1 MADVAELLT
10 VVAHSCCISDTR
22 GSHLVLIR
30 LFILLPHLLKRFVDG
45 GYQQGVIDWVK
56 ALFGFLLEIVK
67 RPEVP
72 PQFIVLPK
80 RWIVECPF
88 AWFSWHR
95 RLSKDFE
102 HFPKSSEAMVYIASN
117 SIMLRRYTL
126 CDSF

>member
-1 MADVAELLT
+1 MAGVAELLA
-10 VVAHSCCISDTR
+10 VVAHSCGISDTR

-88 AWFSWHR
+88 AWLAWHR

-102 HFPKSSEAMVYIASN
+102 HSPKSSEAMVYIASN

>member
-10 VVAHSCCISDTR
+10 VIAHSCDISDTR

-67 RPEVP
+67 RPDV
-72 PQFIVLPK
+72 PQFVVLPK
-80 RWIVECPF
+80 RWIVERLF

-95 RLSKDFE
+95 RLSKC
-102 HFPKSSEAMVYIASN
+102 PGSA
-117 SIMLRRYTL
+117 
-126 CDSF
+126 

>member
-30 LFILLPHLLKRFVDG
+30 LFILLPHLLKLFVDG
-45 GYQQGVIDWVK
+45 GYQQGVIDWAK
-56 ALFGFLLEIVK
+56 ALFGFLLEVVERSEI
-67 RPEVP
+67 
-72 PQFIVLPK
+72 PQFVVLPK
-80 RWIVECPF
+80 RWIVERPF
-88 AWFSWHR
+88 AWLAWHR

-102 HFPKSSEAMVYIASN
+102 HSPKSSEAMVYIASN

>member
-1 MADVAELLT
+1 MAGVAELLA
-10 VVAHSCCISDTR
+10 VVAHSCGISDTR

-30 LFILLPHLLKRFVDG
+30 LFILLPYLLKIFVDG
-45 GYQQGVIDWVK
+45 GHQQGVIDWVK

-72 PQFIVLPK
+72 QFIVLPK

-95 RLSKDFE
+95 RLAKDFE
-102 HFPKSSEAMVYIASN
+102 HSPKSCEAMVYIASN

>member
-10 VVAHSCCISDTR
+10 GVAHSCGISDTR
-22 GSHLVLIR
+22 GSHLVLI
-30 LFILLPHLLKRFVDG
+30 LLPHLFKRFVDG

-72 PQFIVLPK
+72 QFIVLPK
-80 RWIVECPF
+80 RWIVECLF

-102 HFPKSSEAMVYIASN
+102 HSPKSSEAMVYITSS

>member
-1 MADVAELLT
+1 MANVAELLT
-10 VVAHSCCISDTR
+10 GVAHSCGISGTR
-22 GSHLVLIR
+22 GSYLVL
-30 LFILLPHLLKRFVDG
+30 ILLPHLFKRFVDG
-45 GYQQGVIDWVK
+45 GYQQGAIDWAK
-56 ALFGFLLEIVK
+56 ALFGFLLEAVK

-72 PQFIVLPK
+72 QFVVLPK
-80 RWIVECPF
+80 RWIVERPF
-88 AWFSWHR
+88 AWLAWHR

>member
-10 VVAHSCCISDTR
+10 VVAHSCGISGTR
-22 GSHLVLIR
+22 GSHLVLI
-30 LFILLPHLLKRFVDG
+30 LLPHLFKRFVDG
-45 GYQQGVIDWVK
+45 GYQQEVIDWVK

-72 PQFIVLPK
+72 QFIVLPK
-80 RWIVECPF
+80 RWIVECLF

-102 HFPKSSEAMVYIASN
+102 HSPKSSEAMVYITSS

>member
-10 VVAHSCCISDTR
+10 VIAHSCSISDTR

-45 GYQQGVIDWVK
+45 GHQQGVIDWAK
-56 ALFGFLLEIVK
+56 ALFSFLLEVVK
-67 RPEVP
+67 RPDV
-72 PQFIVLPK
+72 PQFVVLPK
-80 RWIVECPF
+80 RWIVERPF
-88 AWFSWHR
+88 GWLAWHR

-102 HFPKSSEAMVYIASN
+102 HSPKSSEAMVYIASN

>member
-10 VVAHSCCISDTR
+10 GVAHSCGISGTR
-22 GSHLVLIR
+22 GSHLVLI
-30 LFILLPHLLKRFVDG
+30 LLPHLFKRFVDG

-72 PQFIVLPK
+72 QFIVLPK
-80 RWIVECPF
+80 RWIVECLF

-102 HFPKSSEAMVYIASN
+102 HSPKSSEAMVYIASN

>member
-10 VVAHSCCISDTR
+10 VVAHSRGISDTR

-30 LFILLPHLLKRFVDG
+30 LFILLPYLLKIFVHG
-45 GYQQGVIDWVK
+45 GHQQGVIDWVK

-72 PQFIVLPK
+72 QFIVLPK
-80 RWIVECPF
+80 RWIVERPF
-88 AWFSWHR
+88 AWLAWHR
-95 RLSKDFE
+95 RLSKDFA
-102 HFPKSSEAMVYIASN
+102 HSPKSSEAMVYITSS